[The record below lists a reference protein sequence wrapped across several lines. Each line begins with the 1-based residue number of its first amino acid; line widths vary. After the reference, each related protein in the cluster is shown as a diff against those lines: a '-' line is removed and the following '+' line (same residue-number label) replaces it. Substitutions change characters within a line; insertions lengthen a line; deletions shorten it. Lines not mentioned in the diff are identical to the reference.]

1 MSIIEQLEAVGE
13 VLSPLVRAALERLE
27 AAVAVIPVLNRE
39 LEARLGQN
47 SQNSSRPP
55 SSDPPRVKRRKKKPT
70 GRKPGGQPGHRGHHR
85 KLLEPERVDE
95 VVEHWL
101 AACRHCGES
110 LSGAVEAKRRRRHQG
125 VELPPLHAWVTEH
138 QAVCVRCPEC
148 RRLTRA
154 ALPVEVEGRSFGHG
168 WARWP
173 CC

>member
-1 MSIIEQLEAVGE
+1 MSIVEELGLSGE

-27 AAVAVIPVLNRE
+27 AVIPVLEARIRE

-55 SSDPPRVKRRKKKPT
+55 SSDPPGVKRRKKKPT

-95 VVEHWL
+95 VVEHWP

-110 LSGAVEAKRRRRHQG
+110 LSGAVEGKRRRRH
-125 VELPPLHAWVTEH
+125 
-138 QAVCVRCPEC
+138 
-148 RRLTRA
+148 
-154 ALPVEVEGRSFGHG
+154 
-168 WARWP
+168 
-173 CC
+173 